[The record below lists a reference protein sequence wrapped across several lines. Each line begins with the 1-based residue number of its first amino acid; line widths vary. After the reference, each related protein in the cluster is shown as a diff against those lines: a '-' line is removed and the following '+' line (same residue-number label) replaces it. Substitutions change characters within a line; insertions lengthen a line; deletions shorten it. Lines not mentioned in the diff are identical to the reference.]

1 MPIPGVLDHKIKFPT
16 TISKSKKPFMEIV
29 SDFQKQ
35 SVRRYKLTNQL
46 HRNACLCA
54 MLPPSPSGIWDPVE
68 NEAGGSIWRLAK
80 LL

>member
-1 MPIPGVLDHKIKFPT
+1 
-16 TISKSKKPFMEIV
+16 MEIV

-54 MLPPSPSGIWDPVE
+54 MLPPSPSDIWDPVE
-68 NEAGGSIWRLAK
+68 NEARGSIWRLAK